1 MIKLAEKPFEIKVD
15 KWTFKVPKDRF
26 YNENDC
32 WAKLYGNI
40 ATVGITDF
48 LQTMASDIIYV
59 ELPKLGTEV
68 EQFGEAGSFEAI
80 KTMLDLISPVSG
92 VVKEV
97 NEKLLE
103 SPELVNQDPYGEGW
117 FVKIEVKDFESDR
130 DALLDAIKYFEVLK
144 KKVEAERLK
153 LKGKTGTKQV

>member
-32 WAKLYGNI
+32 WAKLDGKI

-48 LQTMASDIIYV
+48 LQNMASDIIYV

-68 EQFGEAGSFEAI
+68 EQFDEAGTFEAI
-80 KTMLDLISPVSG
+80 KTMLDLISPVNG
-92 VVKEV
+92 VIREV
-97 NEKLLE
+97 NEKLRE
-103 SPELVNQDPYGEGW
+103 KPELVNQDPYGEGW
-117 FVKIEVKDFESDR
+117 FIKIEVKDFEVDKENLLSA
-130 DALLDAIKYFEVLK
+130 DAYFEVMKRKIEAEHVKLK
-144 KKVEAERLK
+144 KLARR
-153 LKGKTGTKQV
+153 